1 VDRRH
6 VLVVRVKL
14 EMALESTFHW
24 APKDIVLMRYF
35 GKLAPAIGAV
45 AIATFSV
52 CFSPA
57 APNRGVAVA
66 ADKEET
72 PGEVIAVQI
81 RTQGFACKPPVSA
94 KRDTEYSTPGDA
106 VWLLQCKT
114 EKYRVRLIPDM
125 AAKVERLE

>member
-1 VDRRH
+1 
-6 VLVVRVKL
+6 
-14 EMALESTFHW
+14 
-24 APKDIVLMRYF
+24 MRYIR
-35 GKLAPAIGAV
+35 KLAPAIGAV

-52 CFSPA
+52 YFFRA
-57 APNRGVAVA
+57 APNQGVAEA

-81 RTQGFACKPPVSA
+81 RRQGFACKPPVSA
-94 KRDTEYSTPGDA
+94 KRDTEYSTPGEA
-106 VWLLQCKT
+106 AWLLQCKT

>member
-1 VDRRH
+1 
-6 VLVVRVKL
+6 
-14 EMALESTFHW
+14 
-24 APKDIVLMRYF
+24 MRYF

-72 PGEVIAVQI
+72 PGEDIAVQI
-81 RTQGFACKPPVSA
+81 RRQGFACKPPVSA